1 MINVIEKYLKETVLI
16 PGLSGHEQSIAAYMS
31 AEFTKN
37 ELSVETDVFGNCI
50 AKLEGTDLE
59 APVIMVFAHM
69 DSLGFMVRYIEDDG
83 FIRIERLGGI
93 PEKVLPS
100 TQIQI
105 QCRDGSMVD
114 GVIGVKAHH
123 VTPPEE
129 KYVVEKYTNL
139 FVDIGATS
147 RQQVLDLGID
157 IGSPIIYKPKFQK
170 LQGTRILASFAD
182 NRTGCTALL
191 TLSHFLYGKKS
202 KSTVYLVGTI
212 QEEFNLRGAMM
223 AARTIKPDIAICIDG
238 GACGDTPDLQGSSHV
253 QMGDGP
259 ILTMYNFHGRGT
271 LNGTIPHP
279 AMLHI
284 MEESAN
290 KAKIKFQRS
299 VMMGGLTD
307 AAYLQLE
314 GMGIKC
320 VDIGCARRYTH
331 SPCEIVDMKDIEIL
345 TKWVM
350 EFLQGDYTTY
360 DFERE

>member
-1 MINVIEKYLKETVLI
+1 MLNIIEKYLEDLAMI
-16 PGLSGHEQSIAAYMS
+16 PALAGYEQKLAAYMRS
-31 AEFTKN
+31 EFESLGYATKID
-37 ELSVETDVFGNCI
+37 TFGNCI
-50 AKLEGTDLE
+50 AKLEGADPE

-69 DSLGFMVRYIEDDG
+69 DSLGFLVRYIEDDG

-129 KYVVEKYTNL
+129 KYVVEKYINL

-170 LQGTRILASFAD
+170 LQGTRVILSAAD
-182 NRTGCTALL
+182 NRGGCATVLGLANLL
-191 TLSHFLYGKKS
+191 KGNPQKCDI
-202 KSTVYLVGTI
+202 YLVGTV

-238 GACGDTPDLQGSSHV
+238 GGGNDTPDLKGT
-253 QMGDGP
+253 GDIKCGCGP
-259 ILTMYNFHGRGT
+259 TMSMYNFHGRGT

-279 AMLHI
+279 AMVRLF
-284 MEESAN
+284 EEAAERSGIN
-290 KAKIKFQRS
+290 FQRS
-299 VMMGGLTD
+299 ARIGGLTD
-307 AAYLQLE
+307 LAYVQLE
-314 GMGIKC
+314 GSGVMAIDVGFP
-320 VDIGCARRYTH
+320 GRYTH
-331 SPCEIVDMKDIEIL
+331 SPCEFIDMSDLEKLSLWILDFLKHVDRN
-345 TKWVM
+345 T
-350 EFLQGDYTTY
+350 
-360 DFERE
+360 DFSR